1 MKKRHPGASPAGS
14 GMRIAIIDDEAELR
28 RSLADFLADLG
39 HAVATFDDAGAALD
53 GGLGGRTDLVLLDIC
68 MPGLDGLGFLAAARR
83 RWPRL
88 PVVMIS
94 GHGTMDL
101 AIEAMRLGATD
112 FLRKPISLTDLEASI
127 QRISRAPTAPV
138 PPSTA
143 PAVEFV
149 GRSAAAAAIRQ
160 QIARIAGTG
169 LRTMLVSGETG
180 TGKEVVA
187 RLLHRLR
194 HGPDAPY
201 VAVNCPALTESLA
214 ESELFG
220 HVKGSFTGAA
230 EDRPGAFRLAD
241 GGLLLLDEVADLS
254 SAIQAKLLRSLE
266 TWRIQPVGSGS
277 DRPVEITVVAACNRP
292 PETLVAEGR
301 LRLDLF
307 HRLNGM
313 DIVIP
318 PLHQRMEDLPDL
330 VGHLLAQIAAEAGRP
345 PAAILPSAMEQL
357 AIHGWPGNVRELRAC
372 LHRATIFAGDDAIA
386 PAHLRFATLDRA
398 PAARSCRPADPVQM
412 PPPPASERDAT
423 LAVLQACRW
432 NRTVAARQ
440 LGISYD
446 ALRRRIRRHA
456 LNAG

>member
-1 MKKRHPGASPAGS
+1 MKKNPRNRPEPGS

-28 RSLADFLADLG
+28 HSLADFLTDLG
-39 HAVATFDDAGAALD
+39 HAVESHDDAASALEHQLGATA
-53 GGLGGRTDLVLLDIC
+53 DLVLLDIC
-68 MPGLDGLGFLAAARR
+68 MPRMDGLTFLATARQ

-88 PVVMIS
+88 PIVMIT

-112 FLRKPISLTDLEASI
+112 FLHKPISLTELEASI
-127 QRISRAPTAPV
+127 KRLRKEPDRSRVPTST
-138 PPSTA
+138 PPID
-143 PAVEFV
+143 FV
-149 GRSAAAAAIRQ
+149 GRSAAAASIRQ
-160 QIARIAGTG
+160 QIAQIANTG
-169 LRTMLVSGETG
+169 LRTLLVSGETG

-187 RLLHRLR
+187 RLLHRMR
-194 HGPDAPY
+194 HGPHAPY

-254 SAIQAKLLRSLE
+254 NAIQAKLLRSLE
-266 TWRIQPVGSGS
+266 TWRIQPVGAGA
-277 DRPVEITVVAACNRP
+277 DRPVDITVVAACNRP

-301 LRLDLF
+301 LRLDLY
-307 HRLNGM
+307 HRLNGI

-318 PLHQRMEDLPDL
+318 SLHQRMDDLPDL
-330 VGHLLAQIAAEAGRP
+330 VEHLLTLIAAETGRR
-345 PAAILPSAMEQL
+345 PAAILPSAMDQL
-357 AIHGWPGNVRELRAC
+357 ARHGWPGNVRELRAC
-372 LHRATIFAGDDAIA
+372 LHRAIIFAGDDAIA

-398 PAARSCRPADPVQM
+398 PAARPGLPVDRTPAPL
-412 PPPPASERDAT
+412 PANERDAT
-423 LAVLQACRW
+423 LAILQACRW
-432 NRTVAARQ
+432 NRTQAAQQ

-456 LNAG
+456 LNAD